1 MGSKPR
7 LLLLALAAVLVVL
20 VFAVPAM
27 AASNVAKGDS
37 QLLVPKAKVTEL
49 QSKFTTINAMNEIK
63 YLPRWSSN
71 SLTWWYDAPVWT
83 KVVNPGG
90 AYTNYD
96 VKTGKG
102 TIYHSGQLV
111 WVNAG
116 ATAQKGYKWQGI
128 RIVATGKN
136 NYYLYATTGNTSP
149 YTPNHIV
156 AQSTSATKIT
166 HSGKKYHIDGVKFM
180 LTPTAQGELTAALGQ
195 TFSTSTLLFDGDLYI
210 TMK

>member
-1 MGSKPR
+1 MGSKSR
-7 LLLLALAAVLVVL
+7 LLLLALAAVLVIL

-27 AASNVAKGDS
+27 AASNVTKGDS

-49 QSKFTTINAMNEIK
+49 QSKYTSINAMNEIVYK
-63 YLPRWSSN
+63 ARWSSK
-71 SLTWWYDAPVWT
+71 SLSWWFDAPVWT
-83 KVVNPGG
+83 KVINPGG
-90 AYTNYD
+90 AYTTYN

-102 TIYHSGQLV
+102 TFYHSGQLV

-116 ATAQKGYKWQGI
+116 AAAQKGYKWQGI

-136 NYYLYATTGNTSP
+136 SYYVYATTGNTAP

-156 AQSTSATKIT
+156 AQSTATTKIT
-166 HSGKKYHIDGVKFM
+166 HSGKKYHIDGIKFK
-180 LTPTAQGELTAALGQ
+180 LATAAQNELKTALGQ
-195 TFSTSTLLFDGDLYI
+195 TFLTTNLLFDGDLYF